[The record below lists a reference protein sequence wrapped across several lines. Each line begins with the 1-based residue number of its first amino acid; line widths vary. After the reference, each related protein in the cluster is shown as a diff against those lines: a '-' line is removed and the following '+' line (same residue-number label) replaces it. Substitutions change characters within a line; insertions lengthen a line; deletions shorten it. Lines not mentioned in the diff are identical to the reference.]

1 MTKLLT
7 LGILFSIA
15 VTSLVLAKL
24 VILGILLLISFM
36 LALKAA
42 SVVKSVTLGI
52 LPLTSFILYL
62 RVVFVAEPVTSGILY
77 SIFFISALY
86 TSFLTASFFTTLL
99 NLIEST
105 GTGTY
110 LSTANLSILL
120 LKLVKL
126 VRTFFNLSIS
136 NLSALDFKLAKST
149 YLENFDVSTP
159 DAFFK
164 SVFVEQLDKFNS
176 TFTLPLEDFGSAKCS
191 LIYAMSF
198 LSILLLKELS

>member
-7 LGILFSIA
+7 LDILFSIA
-15 VTSLVLAKL
+15 ATSLVLAKL

-42 SVVKSVTLGI
+42 SVVRLVKLVI

-77 SIFFISALY
+77 SIFFISALH
-86 TSFLTASFFTTLL
+86 TSFLTASFFTTSL
-99 NLIEST
+99 NLLEST
-105 GTGTY
+105 GTGIY
-110 LSTANLSILL
+110 LSTSNLSILL

-126 VRTFFNLSIS
+126 VREFFNLSIS
-136 NLSALDFKLAKST
+136 NLSTLDFKLAKST
-149 YLENFDVSTP
+149 YLDNFVVSAP
-159 DAFFK
+159 VAFFK

-176 TFTLPLEDFGSAKCS
+176 TFTLPPADFGSAKCS

-198 LSILLLKELS
+198 LSVLLLKELS

>member
-7 LGILFSIA
+7 LDILFSIA
-15 VTSLVLAKL
+15 ATSLVLAKL

-42 SVVKSVTLGI
+42 SVVRLVKLVI

-77 SIFFISALY
+77 SIFFISALH
-86 TSFLTASFFTTLL
+86 TSFLTASFFTTSL
-99 NLIEST
+99 NLLEST
-105 GTGTY
+105 GTGIY
-110 LSTANLSILL
+110 LSTSNLSILL

-126 VRTFFNLSIS
+126 VREFLST
-136 NLSALDFKLAKST
+136 LDFKLAKST
-149 YLENFDVSTP
+149 YLDNFVVSAP
-159 DAFFK
+159 VAFFK

-176 TFTLPLEDFGSAKCS
+176 TFTLPPADFGSAKCS

-198 LSILLLKELS
+198 LSVLLLKELS